1 MKEYFIDEEIISLE
15 KQKEDIIKKIDEK
28 YKESLAIKC
37 RGYQNRDGCGKFI
50 HNRDIELKEHY
61 YYVSPT
67 GCSGGDFHI
76 LDEYRFV
83 CPECGVLNRF
93 SVKIPSYMD
102 NVKNPEMLCGSF
114 INKLLKYLK

>member
-1 MKEYFIDEEIISLE
+1 MEYFIDEEIISLE

-37 RGYQNRDGCGKFI
+37 RGYENRNGCGKYV
-50 HNRDIELKEHY
+50 HNKDIKLENHY

-67 GCSGGDFHI
+67 GCCGGDFNV

-83 CPECGVLNRF
+83 CPYCGVLNRF
-93 SVKIPSYMD
+93 SVEIPTYMD

-114 INKLLKYLK
+114 INKFLKYLK